1 MKYKPEFRFVSLN
14 TLSFCAG
21 LSLSSA
27 LFAGLTP
34 HTVDPLTTTAQPSTE
49 SPFNRDL
56 CNPKA
61 NLICGEQYVN
71 KQISDNCK
79 TKETFKSRVS
89 SSDTSE
95 HEGYNLSTF
104 MKNQGQYYRNFCVN
118 KAILDNPAAGYSMDQ
133 LDGLQLAGAI
143 KVKLM
148 STGEILYIPF
158 RSSELKKRKDKSN
171 SKETVYRFSIFES
184 DNPLELFTDTRL
196 GYAAARHLAK
206 KKSVENILTPLRMQA
221 NQLAQIID
229 KRLKK
234 EGKDM
239 GLPEPHI
246 MDPHFPR
253 INSNLSLVSV
263 PKTKVTM
270 TLTRSDWFAGKTY
283 DIYITSWIPFPAE
296 SIKVKFTSGGTARFA
311 KDHYNN
317 FRTDSDYYS
326 RGISLTPN
334 PNSSIEQG
342 HHIGQHYKLIEIIL
356 MPPKPEVSKFA
367 TQQAKSG
374 N

>member
-1 MKYKPEFRFVSLN
+1 MKYKPEFRFISLN
-14 TLSFCAG
+14 ALSFCAG

-27 LFAGLTP
+27 LFAGVTP
-34 HTVDPLTTTAQPSTE
+34 RTVDPLTTTAQPSTE
-49 SPFNRDL
+49 NPLNKDL
-56 CNPKA
+56 CSPEV

-71 KQISDNCK
+71 KQISDNCQ
-79 TKETFKSRVS
+79 TKETFESRVS

-104 MKNQGQYYRNFCVN
+104 MNNQGKDYRNFCVN

-148 STGEILYIPF
+148 STGEILYVPF

-184 DNPLELFTDTRL
+184 DNPLELFTDTKL

-206 KKSVENILTPLRMQA
+206 KKSVENTLIPLRMQV
-221 NQLAQIID
+221 NRLAQNTD
-229 KRLKK
+229 NKMKK

-246 MDPHFPR
+246 MDPYFPR
-253 INSNLSLVSV
+253 INSDLSLVSV
-263 PKTKVTM
+263 PETKVTM
-270 TLTRSDWFAGKTY
+270 TLTRSEWFAGKTY
-283 DIYITSWIPFPAE
+283 DINITSWIPFPAE
-296 SIKVKFTSGGTARFA
+296 AIKVRFTSGGTARFA
-311 KDHYNN
+311 KPHYKN
-317 FRTDSDYYS
+317 FRRDSNYYS

-334 PNSSIEQG
+334 PNSIEQG

-356 MPPKPEVSKFA
+356 MPPMPELSKFA
-367 TQQAKSG
+367 TQEAKSG